1 MRPSKQF
8 DMRADLKNARSPHPI
23 PPSPPVDRERFLAR
37 TNAALRRI
45 ERNGLV
51 ILGLV
56 GLVTVVFFGSFGA
69 SLLIGGLFGM
79 FNFRS
84 LHRMFQ
90 RRVLDPEVQ
99 KREQFFYSLK
109 VFVMIGLFFWI
120 IQWESA
126 SVFGIIVGF
135 FMITTSVL
143 LETQRK

>member
-1 MRPSKQF
+1 MRPLKKF
-8 DMRADLKNARSPHPI
+8 DMRADFNNQRSPHSTPAAPPI
-23 PPSPPVDRERFLAR
+23 DPDRFLTR
-37 TNAALRRI
+37 TNASLRRI

-51 ILGLV
+51 ILALV

-90 RRVLDPEVQ
+90 KRVLKPERQ

-126 SVFGIIVGF
+126 SVYGFFVCF
-135 FMITTSVL
+135 FMITYLVFL
-143 LETQRK
+143 LSL

>member
-1 MRPSKQF
+1 
-8 DMRADLKNARSPHPI
+8 MRADFNNLRSPHSTPAAPPI
-23 PPSPPVDRERFLAR
+23 APDRFLTR
-37 TNAALRRI
+37 TNASLRRI
-45 ERNGLV
+45 ERNGLD
-51 ILGLV
+51 ILALV

-69 SLLIGGLFGM
+69 SLLIGGRFGM

-90 RRVLDPEVQ
+90 KRVLKPERQ

-135 FMITTSVL
+135 FMITYLVFL
-143 LETQRK
+143 LSL

>member
-1 MRPSKQF
+1 
-8 DMRADLKNARSPHPI
+8 MRADFNNVRTPRSTPA
-23 PPSPPVDRERFLAR
+23 SPPIDRDLFLTR
-37 TNAALRRI
+37 TNASLRRI

-51 ILGLV
+51 ILALV

-90 RRVLDPEVQ
+90 KRVLKPELQ
-99 KREQFFYSLK
+99 KKEQFLYSLK

-126 SVFGIIVGF
+126 SVFGIIIGF

>member
-1 MRPSKQF
+1 
-8 DMRADLKNARSPHPI
+8 MRADFNNARAPRSK
-23 PPSPPVDRERFLAR
+23 PSPPVDRELFLGR

-45 ERNGLV
+45 ERNGLL
-51 ILGLV
+51 ILVLV
-56 GLVTVVFFGSFGA
+56 GVITVLFFGSFGA
-69 SLLIGGLFGM
+69 SLFIGGLFGM

-90 RRVLDPEVQ
+90 RRVIDPDRQ
-99 KREQFFYSLK
+99 KKEQFFYSLK
-109 VFVMIGLFFWI
+109 LFFMIGLFFWI

-135 FMITTSVL
+135 FMITASVL

>member
-1 MRPSKQF
+1 
-8 DMRADLKNARSPHPI
+8 MRADFDKARSPRPAA
-23 PPSPPVDRERFLAR
+23 PPPVDRELFMGR

-45 ERNGLV
+45 ERNALL
-51 ILGLV
+51 ILALV
-56 GLVTVVFFGSFGA
+56 GVITLLFFGSFGA

-90 RRVLDPEVQ
+90 QRVIEPDRQ
-99 KREQFFYSLK
+99 KKEQFFYSLK
-109 VFVMIGLFFWI
+109 LFFMIGLFFWI

-126 SVFGIIVGF
+126 SVFGIIIGF

>member
-1 MRPSKQF
+1 MK
-8 DMRADLKNARSPHPI
+8 ADFNKARSPRPAPPPI
-23 PPSPPVDRERFLAR
+23 DRDQFLAR

-45 ERNGLV
+45 ERSALV
-51 ILGLV
+51 ILALV
-56 GLVTVVFFGSFGA
+56 GVVTIVFFGSFGA
-69 SLLIGGLFGM
+69 SLLVGGLFGM

-90 RRVLDPEVQ
+90 RRVLDA
-99 KREQFFYSLK
+99 KREKKEQFFYSLK
-109 VFVMIGLFFWI
+109 VFFLIGLFCWI

-126 SVFGIIVGF
+126 SVLGIIIGF

>member
-1 MRPSKQF
+1 MK
-8 DMRADLKNARSPHPI
+8 ADFNTARSPHVRPD
-23 PPSPPVDRERFLAR
+23 PPPLDRDHFMKK

-45 ERNGLV
+45 ERNALL
-51 ILGLV
+51 ILAIV
-56 GLVTVVFFGSFGA
+56 GLVTLLFFGSFGA
-69 SLLIGGLFGM
+69 SLLVGGLFGM

-90 RRVLDPEVQ
+90 RRVVSPERM
-99 KREQFFYSLK
+99 KKEQFFYSLK
-109 VFVMIGLFFWI
+109 LFFMIGLFFWI

-126 SVFGIIVGF
+126 SVFGIIIGF